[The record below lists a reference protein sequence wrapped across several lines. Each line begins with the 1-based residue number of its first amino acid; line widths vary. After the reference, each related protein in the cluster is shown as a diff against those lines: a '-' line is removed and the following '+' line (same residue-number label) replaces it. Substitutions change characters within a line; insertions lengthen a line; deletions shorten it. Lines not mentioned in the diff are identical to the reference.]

1 MVLNMNKYF
10 ENEIEILLTEYK
22 ERGSRV
28 NNIEIEQDDKNK
40 FVVLFKDKNNNLLT
54 FSHDLESQKDL
65 ESYLLTTF
73 GNLLNNDILFN
84 KRED

>member
-1 MVLNMNKYF
+1 MNKYF

>member
-73 GNLLNNDILFN
+73 GIKCLMLDLLVSLQ
-84 KRED
+84 